1 MKKYLLFLPVFVL
14 YISVFRFIYLDNGLS
29 LILQVCLPIIMGIIF
44 ASVLNP
50 VLLFIQHK
58 LNIKN
63 RYLALLFTFSFV
75 LLIISLIVTIITPSI
90 VLSLRKLTGDIPV
103 LFYRANKYLSDF
115 GEGNSILKIFLEEIV
130 AKFSHFISSILNFA
144 IEKVINIV
152 AALGNMLLAIII
164 SIYIL
169 IDKEKIENWT
179 MRLCCS
185 TFGRKATHNAF
196 KIMHRLYDN
205 VSGYIGGKIISSV
218 ITGILTYVG
227 SKYLLKNPYPVI
239 DGVIIGVTNI
249 IPYFGTLIGA
259 VPILLINMLHDT
271 RKGFLLLIYILM
283 VQEVDSLVIDP
294 RILSSRLSVKPIIV
308 IISIIVGGGLF
319 GGVGLF
325 LATPVAALTK
335 SLIDTFIELRLKEK
349 QENVSLKK

>member
-63 RYLALLFTFSFV
+63 RYIALLFTFLFV

-115 GEGNSILKIFLEEIV
+115 GEENSILKILFEEIV
-130 AKFSHFISSILNFA
+130 AKFSYFMSYILNFA
-144 IEKVINIV
+144 IEKVINTV
-152 AALGNMLLAIII
+152 SALGNMFLAVII

-169 IDKEKIENWT
+169 IDKEKIESWM
-179 MRLCCS
+179 MRLCCGL
-185 TFGRKATHNAF
+185 FGRKTTHNAF

-205 VSGYIGGKIISSV
+205 VSGYIGGKFISSV
-218 ITGILTYVG
+218 ITGILTYIG
-227 SKYLLKNPYPVI
+227 SKYLIKNPYPVI

-259 VPILLINMLHDT
+259 VPILLINILHDS
-271 RKGFLLLIYILM
+271 RKGFLMLVYILM
-283 VQEVDSLVIDP
+283 VQQADSLIIDP
-294 RILSSRLSVKPIIV
+294 KILSSRLSVKPIIV
-308 IISIIVGGGLF
+308 IISIIIGGGLF
-319 GGVGLF
+319 GAVGLF

-335 SLIDTFIELRLKEK
+335 SLVDAFIELRLKENH
-349 QENVSLKK
+349 ENLSLKK